1 MFDVAM
7 ERCADTF
14 QAAYPPTATIRSAA
28 NPRAH
33 GNEDDRAGATG
44 GKRCSIHSPGSKLGR
59 TGSFCAASAGSGAGF
74 RSAMIVALRERGG
87 VIGLRLSGMSAATD

>member
-7 ERCADTF
+7 ERCVETF
-14 QAAYPPTATIRSAA
+14 QATYPPTATIRSAA
-28 NPRAH
+28 KPRAQ

-44 GKRCSIHSPGSKLGR
+44 GNRFSIHSPGSKLGR
-59 TGSFCAASAGSGAGF
+59 TGSFCAVSAGSGAGF

-87 VIGLRLSGMSAATD
+87 AIGPRLSGRSAATD